1 MLGSESRPRSSRITR
16 IPLYLIPIPPHPAGR
31 VRTSAA
37 KLIGPPLLSTRR
49 NQEQSQRDGVPIQ
62 ASEDEW
68 GDETTID
75 LSSGIPDFSNSNS
88 SILSMPNSNANNAL
102 SFHFNIGSIDS
113 FERKLED
120 AQKSMGLQPRDYI
133 PVEMG
138 KPLLGDPKEMRQT
151 TSWGSEAMELA
162 PTALIIGAWF
172 FVMNRAGRWERRVR

>member
-1 MLGSESRPRSSRITR
+1 MEGGGQLI
-16 IPLYLIPIPPHPAGR
+16 IP
-31 VRTSAA
+31 
-37 KLIGPPLLSTRR
+37 PPLLSTRR

-68 GDETTID
+68 GDATTID
-75 LSSGIPDFSNSNS
+75 LSSGVPDFSNSNS

-133 PVEMG
+133 PVEM
-138 KPLLGDPKEMRQT
+138 RQT
-151 TSWGSEAMELA
+151 TSWGSEAMKLA
-162 PTALIIGAWF
+162 PTALVIGAWF